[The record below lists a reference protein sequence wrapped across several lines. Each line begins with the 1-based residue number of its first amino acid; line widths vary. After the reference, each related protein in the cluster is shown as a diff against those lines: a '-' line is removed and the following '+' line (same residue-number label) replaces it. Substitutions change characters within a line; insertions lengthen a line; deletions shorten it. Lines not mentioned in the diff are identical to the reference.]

1 MLELAT
7 MRYVANYAHHI
18 TTGMPGFSDLPTA
31 LMYMYLFACKGNYCS
46 LYEVK
51 AEQKDAFSFFF
62 EWLEDQI
69 IHIFLKIC
77 KVLQKIGVIKKT
89 SVNDK
94 SCSTKLTLSNDLVN
108 EKFAIFDDFLDNFGD
123 RFEKELRVKVVSK

>member
-1 MLELAT
+1 M
-7 MRYVANYAHHI
+7 
-18 TTGMPGFSDLPTA
+18 
-31 LMYMYLFACKGNYCS
+31 
-46 LYEVK
+46 
-51 AEQKDAFSFFF
+51 
-62 EWLEDQI
+62 
-69 IHIFLKIC
+69 
-77 KVLQKIGVIKKT
+77 LQKIGVIKKT